1 MNYSDQLRAF
11 NCHVIYTVP
20 ISLAYSV
27 HLTAMEERYKPV
39 EVLPMIML
47 KTPEGVISEAG
58 MAKLKEL
65 IRQRFLFAQSGV
77 ELEDAFESAEAL
89 DKLCEM
95 SGGHVRNLMNL
106 MKAALQNTRELPIS
120 TRSVQRAIS
129 ELRDTYRKVIDGHEW
144 EALVRVAQG
153 KLITENDDQFRSL
166 LFRRCIL
173 EYRYIDGEGEV
184 RVWHDVHPLVRGLD
198 GFKRA
203 LERDE
208 RGS

>member
-1 MNYSDQLRAF
+1 
-11 NCHVIYTVP
+11 
-20 ISLAYSV
+20 
-27 HLTAMEERYKPV
+27 
-39 EVLPMIML
+39 MIML
-47 KTPEGVISEAG
+47 KTPEGEISETG

-65 IRQRFLFAQSGV
+65 IRQRFRFAQSGV
-77 ELEDAFESAEAL
+77 ELEEAFESAEAL

-95 SGGHVRNLMNL
+95 SGGHIRNLMNL
-106 MKAALQNTRELPIS
+106 MKAALQHTRELPIA

-144 EALVRVAQG
+144 EALVRVAQE
-153 KLITENDDQFRSL
+153 KLITENDDQVRSL

-184 RVWHDVHPLVRGLD
+184 QVWHDVHPLVRGLE

-203 LERDE
+203 LARFEQGATSRSE
-208 RGS
+208 